1 MGELEFRL
9 LNDFQRDFPL
19 VSEPYAAIA
28 RRLGTSCDSVL
39 ETLARLRT
47 HGAVSRVGAVFRP
60 NAIGASSLAAMAV
73 PAGRLA
79 TVARYV
85 SGFREVNHNYEREHR
100 LNLWFVAAAPDA
112 GRLRQVLR
120 AIGETTGI
128 EVLSLPLVE
137 EFHIDLGFDLA
148 GRRAAPGDG
157 RALAGRRSGA
167 AELPKRVSGGP
178 PPRIAVSPSGQRL
191 VAALQDGLDL
201 VPRPFA
207 VLAGRAGVSEG
218 AVLETLAAWQALG
231 LIRRFGVVVRHHELG
246 FGANAMCVW
255 DVPDAEVSAVG
266 RGLADEPAVT
276 LCYRR
281 ERAAPHWRYNLYCM
295 LHGRSRPEVLGK
307 LAGIEARHGLGH
319 HPHAAL
325 FSLRR
330 FKQTGARYGVP
341 AELRHG

>member
-19 VSEPYAAIA
+19 VTEPYAAIA
-28 RRLGTSCDSVL
+28 RRVGASRDAVL
-39 ETLARLRT
+39 ETLARLKAL
-47 HGAVSRVGAVFRP
+47 GAISRVGAVFRP
-60 NAIGASSLAAMAV
+60 NAIGASTLAAMAV
-73 PAGRLA
+73 PPGRLA

-148 GRRAAPGDG
+148 GRR
-157 RALAGRRSGA
+157 R
-167 AELPKRVSGGP
+167 KRVSGGP

-191 VAALQDGLDL
+191 VAALQDGLEL

-207 VLAGRAGVSEG
+207 VLAARAGMSEG
-218 AVLETLAAWQALG
+218 AALETLAAWQELG
-231 LIRRFGVVVRHHELG
+231 VIRRFGVVVRHHELG

-255 DVPDAEVSAVG
+255 DVPDDEVSALG
-266 RGLADEPAVT
+266 RGLAEEPAVT

-281 ERAAPHWRYNLYCM
+281 SRAAPEWRYNLYCM
-295 LHGRSRPEVLGK
+295 LHGKSRPEVLGK
-307 LAGIEARHGLGH
+307 LAGIEARHGLGR
-319 HPHAAL
+319 HPHDVL

-341 AELRHG
+341 AEVRHG